1 MAKPAQIA
9 SEIHMDIKYSTSNCI
24 YSLVFFPFVLVIFVN
39 QFEHKM
45 PHLKK
50 KRGKKE
56 IKQNEKERK
65 EPREGPNTFK
75 KKDLTN
81 LPIYKFES
89 DMK

>member
-24 YSLVFFPFVLVIFVN
+24 YSLVFFQFVLVIFVN

-50 KRGKKE
+50 KGKKRNK
-56 IKQNEKERK
+56 INEKERK

-75 KKDLTN
+75 KKALTY
-81 LPIYKFES
+81 LPINKFES

>member
-1 MAKPAQIA
+1 
-9 SEIHMDIKYSTSNCI
+9 
-24 YSLVFFPFVLVIFVN
+24 
-39 QFEHKM
+39 M

-50 KRGKKE
+50 KKGKKE

-65 EPREGPNTFK
+65 EPREGPNTLK

>member
-24 YSLVFFPFVLVIFVN
+24 YSLVFFQFVLVIFVN

-50 KRGKKE
+50 KGKKE
-56 IKQNEKERK
+56 IK
-65 EPREGPNTFK
+65 
-75 KKDLTN
+75 
-81 LPIYKFES
+81 
-89 DMK
+89 

>member
-1 MAKPAQIA
+1 MDTQNTAQV
-9 SEIHMDIKYSTSNCI
+9 
-24 YSLVFFPFVLVIFVN
+24 SLFIVWSSFVCFVIFVN

-50 KRGKKE
+50 KGKKE

-65 EPREGPNTFK
+65 EKNRAK
-75 KKDLTN
+75 VQILLKRIAKDLTY